1 MFKATGTASAQQT
14 CGVLVFW
21 FDFLCACVVF
31 LVVVVLCWFWVVV
44 VVLGGC
50 LFFSIKGRSKMVT
63 S

>member
-1 MFKATGTASAQQT
+1 MCV
-14 CGVLVFW
+14 CGFFGGGGVVLV
-21 FDFLCACVVF
+21 LG
-31 LVVVVLCWFWVVV
+31 VV